1 MKFLTAEWR
10 KLVIINY
17 EVEPKV
23 LNNYLPKGVELDY
36 WEGKCY
42 VSLIGFMFLNTKLS
56 GIPVPFHRN
65 FEEVNL
71 RFYVRKFENNEWKRG
86 VVFIKEIV
94 PKIAL
99 KLVANIFYNEHYEK
113 LPMKNSIE
121 ESDDLLK
128 VSYSWKT
135 KNWNSIKIEA
145 ENTQIPFEQG
155 SEFDF
160 ITEHYYGYTKKKNK
174 TSEYEVQHPQWNFYK
189 VKNYEISL
197 DFTDSYGEDFQFLNQ
212 QKPISV
218 MLAEGSEVTVK
229 TKSFLK

>member
-10 KLVIINY
+10 KLAIINY
-17 EVEPKV
+17 EIDPKV
-23 LNNYLPKGVELDY
+23 LEKYVPNGVELDY
-36 WEGKCY
+36 WEDKCY
-42 VSLIGFMFLNTKLS
+42 VSLIGFMFLNTKLL

-71 RFYVRKFENNEWKRG
+71 RFYVKKFENNEWKRG

-99 KLVANIFYNEHYEK
+99 KLVANVFYNEHYEK
-113 LPMKNSIE
+113 LPMKNSIV
-121 ESDDLLK
+121 ESGNLLK

-135 KNWNSIKIEA
+135 KFWNTIKIEA
-145 ENTQIPFEQG
+145 ENAQRPFEKG

-160 ITEHYYGYTKKKNK
+160 ITEHYYGYTKNKNL

-189 VKNYEISL
+189 VNNYEIAL
-197 DFTDSYGEDFQFLNQ
+197 DFTDNYGEDFEFLNH

-218 MLAEGSEVTVK
+218 MLDEGSDVIVK
-229 TKSFLK
+229 TKNFL

>member
-42 VSLIGFMFLNTKLS
+42 VSLIGFMFLNTKLL

-113 LPMKNSIE
+113 LPMKNSIV
-121 ESDDLLK
+121 ESGNLLK

-160 ITEHYYGYTKKKNK
+160 ITEHYYGYTKNKNK

>member
-145 ENTQIPFEQG
+145 ENTQMPFEQG

-160 ITEHYYGYTKKKNK
+160 ITEHYYGYTKNKNK

-189 VKNYEISL
+189 VKNHEISL
-197 DFTDSYGEDFQFLNQ
+197 DFADNYGEDFQFLNQ